1 MVQSTHHPEARC
13 AVKVPCLGGRADGVL
28 EAVLKVVLHQRRD
41 NLQERE
47 RERGE
52 RNKSKGESEE
62 IDETTQVAPPHI
74 AIARGGIVV
83 PT

>member
-47 RERGE
+47 RERGRE
-52 RNKSKGESEE
+52 REERETRVRERVKRSMKPHKSRRL
-62 IDETTQVAPPHI
+62 T
-74 AIARGGIVV
+74 
-83 PT
+83 